1 MVDISAYVSAVAQHL
16 QDDPVLNAL
25 VDGQVIPGFRRAAA
39 DQFLGG
45 AHQACIGVRSL
56 SKNSQGLPGCAYHGL
71 AQHDQLIEI
80 RIITLLSATRQ
91 DDSYACAIGAEVERL
106 LRYGFSETLNGI
118 TYNISCIPNINFTA
132 LDDDQ
137 FNDRIE
143 IQATIRMKYM
153 DA

>member
-1 MVDISAYVSAVAQHL
+1 MVDISAYVAAVAQHL
-16 QDDPVLNAL
+16 QDDSALNAL
-25 VDGQVIPGFRRAAA
+25 VDGQIIPGFRRAAA
-39 DQFLGG
+39 DIFLAGT
-45 AHQACIGVRSL
+45 HQACIGIRNL

-71 AQHDQLIEI
+71 ANHDHLMEI

-91 DDSYACAIGAEVERL
+91 DDSYAYAIGAEVERL
-106 LRYGFSETLNGI
+106 LRDGFSETLNGI

-143 IQATIRMKYM
+143 IQATVRLKYL